1 MIRIGKT
8 MSFIVILFISI
19 NLFSQLNG
27 NAFLAGQ
34 TNHAGIKV
42 KLISNGG
49 TAVTDSTYTTSSGSY
64 SINITGGVYTVV
76 FSKAGYL
83 DFNYNGGVTIVLTN
97 TVSLNNS
104 TLTAGTQ
111 VNVSG
116 NVFGNWSNSNTYIVT
131 GNLII
136 PSGQTLTIQPGTN
149 IRFNGNYS
157 ITADGSLIANGTQ
170 LNPILFT
177 SNLPTPGPGNWNQIT
192 VNGHGSVFN
201 YCVLEYFVWGLYIS
215 NCSPI
220 VTNNEFK
227 NYIATAIYASNC
239 SSIIS
244 KNWIHDYQANEYTD
258 GIAYNGSNNIVVE
271 CNKIHDGGGY
281 GIRPFSGGIVRNNVI
296 YNINGA
302 SRGYAMGCGA
312 GTTALLENNYMHD
325 CNSGIWI
332 YDNVTPIPHPYI
344 INNTFA
350 NMVYMGIQMNGFYAN
365 ADIINN
371 VFVNCNRGIFQSV
384 PSCSPMCSTT
394 PSVVANNLMW
404 NNTGGNY
411 VGVQIIGIGSIVSTN
426 AQGNP
431 VDPYFNMS
439 QDPLFIGN
447 VPPWLSAG
455 SPCENAGKPGYS
467 SNIGYDSSFVCNTPV
482 MNVRNISKDVIVLKL
497 FPNPSTG
504 SFNVQLD
511 DNISDGKFVMI
522 NAIGQEVHVQKI
534 GKGINEI
541 KVNQLVKGFYIYF
554 LVSDKQKVSDGKL
567 IIE

>member
-1 MIRIGKT
+1 MIRLGKIL
-8 MSFIVILFISI
+8 SFIGITFISI
-19 NLFSQLNG
+19 NLYSQLNG

-34 TNHAGIKV
+34 TNHTGIKI
-42 KLISNGG
+42 KLISTGG

-76 FSKAGYL
+76 FSKAGYI
-83 DFNYNGGVTIVLTN
+83 DFNYNGGANIVLTN
-97 TVSLNNS
+97 TVSLTNS

-111 VNVSG
+111 VNISGNVSG
-116 NVFGNWSNSNTYIVT
+116 NWTNNNTYIVN
-131 GNLII
+131 GNINI

-192 VNGHGSVFN
+192 VNGNGSVFN
-201 YCVLEYFVWGLYIS
+201 YCILDYCTSGLNIS

-220 VTNNEFK
+220 VTNSEFR
-227 NYIATAIYASNC
+227 NFNGTAIFATNC

-244 KNWIHDYQANEYTD
+244 KNWIHDYQSDVYSQ
-258 GIAYNGSNNIVVE
+258 GITYDGSNNIVVE

-281 GIRPFSGGIVRNNVI
+281 GIRPFGGGVVRNNVI
-296 YNINGA
+296 YNIKGV
-302 SRGYAMGCGA
+302 SRGYAMGCGS
-312 GTTALLENNYMHD
+312 GTTARIENNYMHD
-325 CNSGIWI
+325 CNSGFWI
-332 YDNVTPIPHPYI
+332 YENVTPIPHPYI

-350 NMVYMGIQMNGFYAN
+350 NMQYAGIEMEGFYAN

-371 VFVNCNRGIFQSV
+371 IFSNCNVGIYQSV

-394 PSVVANNLMW
+394 PSVVSNNLMW
-404 NNTGGNY
+404 NNTNGNY
-411 VGVQIIGIGSIVSTN
+411 MGVQITGIGSIVSTN
-426 AQGNP
+426 GQGNP

-447 VPPWLSAG
+447 VPPNLSTT
-455 SPCENAGKPGYS
+455 SPCINAGKSGYS
-467 SNIGYDSSFVCNTPV
+467 QNIGFDSSFVCSTLV
-482 MNVRNISKDVIVLKL
+482 THVHDISKDIIAFKL
-497 FPNPSTG
+497 FPNPSSG
-504 SFNVQLD
+504 FFNLQLD
-511 DNISDGKFVMI
+511 NDISNGELVLI
-522 NAIGQEVHVQKI
+522 NSIGQKVHEQKI
-534 GKGINEI
+534 EKGINEI
-541 KVNQLVKGFYIYF
+541 KVDQLARGFYIYF
-554 LVSDKQKVSDGKL
+554 VLRDKQKVNDGKL